1 MILSSQGKT
10 LLKILIPYLDRV
22 NIRPD
27 RVTNCPTYSEI
38 LKALV
43 PTWIPAPG
51 DDAGKLLKPR
61 GLDDLANWTK
71 ARGLPGITGLIV
83 RKDQQDPGEGY
94 YKLIKDSNIP
104 RWPENISQAQ
114 HVDWNQFL

>member
-1 MILSSQGKT
+1 MILNSQGKN
-10 LLKILIPYLDRV
+10 LLKILIPYLDCV
-22 NIRPD
+22 NIRTD
-27 RVTNCPTYSEI
+27 RVLDCPTYSEI
-38 LKALV
+38 LQQVV

-83 RKDQQDPGEGY
+83 RKDTKDPGEGY
-94 YKLIKDSNIP
+94 YNLIRDTKIP
-104 RWPENISQAQ
+104 TWVENIRESK
-114 HVDWNQFL
+114 HIDWKQFL